1 MKEHNTTVIENPE
14 KSFPSSPHPIVTRIE
29 AIRRCLRESIGL
41 PFASLLP
48 EEVLEETLKAEKIS
62 YRKRLFCPIVTLW
75 TWLSA
80 VLDPDKSCK
89 KALARVIAYLAATGQ
104 EIPSTQ
110 TSAYCQ
116 ARKRLKAIGVL
127 RLVRKTGENLHHQ
140 SPPQWL
146 WCGRRV
152 VVVDGETLLLA
163 DTKEN
168 QQEYPQ
174 HKTQKKGCGF
184 PIARIATLFGLSTGA
199 VIDAALSSLKTG
211 EVNLF
216 RQFYS
221 HLQPG
226 EVALGDRMF
235 GSYADIS
242 ELARRGVDSVF
253 RLHGRRKCDFRTGK
267 RLGHLDP
274 LVMWQKPKQCP
285 PGLSHKQFEPLE
297 ATVKVRE
304 VRFEVKQKGFR
315 TKQVTLVTTL
325 LDSKAYPASALGQL
339 YRLRWQAE
347 ISLRHLKTRMQM
359 EFLSSKTPDMART
372 MSTC

>member
-253 RLHGRRKCDFRTGK
+253 RLHGRRNER
-267 RLGHLDP
+267 
-274 LVMWQKPKQCP
+274 M
-285 PGLSHKQFEPLE
+285 S
-297 ATVKVRE
+297 
-304 VRFEVKQKGFR
+304 
-315 TKQVTLVTTL
+315 
-325 LDSKAYPASALGQL
+325 SALCFG
-339 YRLRWQAE
+339 
-347 ISLRHLKTRMQM
+347 
-359 EFLSSKTPDMART
+359 
-372 MSTC
+372 C